1 MTIDEIYKVPFE
13 SIHILDLKK
22 IEIVNIIT
30 VTNRIYARWD
40 LITKEYFQND
50 TRWIPIIMLFNNIS
64 NPVEINIGSI
74 LMIPDINTL
83 QSQLVVMHN
92 SENEVPGVI
101 KFTDNSRVNS
111 ELSKGNQNATQT
123 TALPKLNIT
132 VDKIKY
138 DPKTGI
144 IIL

>member
-1 MTIDEIYKVPFE
+1 MTIDEISKVPFE
-13 SIHILDLKK
+13 LIHISDITKV
-22 IEIVNIIT
+22 EIVNILT

-40 LITKEYFQND
+40 LITKQYFQND
-50 TRWIPIIMLFNNIS
+50 LRWIPIIMLFNNIS

-74 LMIPDINTL
+74 LVIPEINSL
-83 QSQLVVMHN
+83 QKQLVILNN
-92 SENEVPGVI
+92 SDNEVPGVI
-101 KFTDNSRVNS
+101 KFTDNTKVNN
-111 ELSKGNQNATQT
+111 ELKKGNQNATQT

>member
-1 MTIDEIYKVPFE
+1 MTIDEISKVPFE
-13 SIHILDLKK
+13 LIHISDITKV
-22 IEIVNIIT
+22 EIVNILT

-40 LITKEYFQND
+40 LITKQYFQND
-50 TRWIPIIMLFNNIS
+50 LRWIPIIMLFNNIS

-74 LMIPDINTL
+74 LVIPEINSL
-83 QSQLVVMHN
+83 QKQLVILNN
-92 SENEVPGVI
+92 SDNEVPGVI
-101 KFTDNSRVNS
+101 KFTDNAKVNN
-111 ELSKGNQNATQT
+111 ELKKGNQNATQT